1 MKDYKQFLV
10 DTQNSDKLAEQIKN
24 EMKQLAGLYPD
35 KTDRELMTIAAKAHG
50 YSFNVLDIM
59 NTNIVVK
66 VNNINDN
73 RSQTPQ
79 T

>member
-10 DTQNSDKLAEQIKN
+10 DTQNNDRLAERIKS

-50 YSFNVLDIM
+50 YSFSVLDIM
-59 NTNIVVK
+59 NTQVVMRIK
-66 VNNINDN
+66 KN
-73 RSQTPQ
+73 
-79 T
+79 